1 MGVADKYGKSVWYCV
16 KAIVFLQEQGI
27 QNLEELETRTK
38 EITDR
43 SQSLAQSIKNAEK
56 QLTEIKALKTHISN
70 YSKTKR
76 VYDAYRKSGYSR
88 FFYEENKE
96 ALLLYKAAKTAFSE
110 FGKETLPRYK
120 ELTEEYTKVLEQK
133 KFQLAQEIIRTFLN
147 EEQQMPKRGLIE
159 R

>member
-1 MGVADKYGKSVWYCV
+1 MRFSGVTFK
-16 KAIVFLQEQGI
+16 
-27 QNLEELETRTK
+27 K
-38 EITDR
+38 E
-43 SQSLAQSIKNAEK
+43 NP
-56 QLTEIKALKTHISN
+56 KTFQMLINIH
-70 YSKTKR
+70 SKTKS

-88 FFYEENKE
+88 VLYEENKE
-96 ALLLYKAAKTAFSE
+96 ALLLYKAAKTAFFE

-133 KFQLAQEIIRTFLN
+133 KEWYREYREVRSAMKKFQLAQEITRTFLN